1 MTCSFLAYFLLSQL
15 HVADVL
21 DSLSCW
27 ERISLA
33 WIDDDNDDGDDD
45 GDDDDGDDG
54 DDNVDDDQGST
65 KLLHP
70 AIPYGR
76 IWSKL
81 GEHGEL
87 G

>member
-33 WIDDDNDDGDDD
+33 WIDDDNDDADDD
-45 GDDDDGDDG
+45 AD
-54 DDNVDDDQGST
+54 DDNVDDEECWM
-65 KLLHP
+65 
-70 AIPYGR
+70 
-76 IWSKL
+76 WSKL
-81 GEHGEL
+81 GEHGV